1 MLALE
6 RGVDHHAGDALPEPL
21 LDQRPVRGNRGLGR
35 RRQLR
40 LPERSGDLGVLG
52 QGTLGIEPT
61 LGVGQLA
68 ESGRLAAPHQFRARD
83 LALGIALA
91 HAHQGLA
98 VLVHL
103 DAPAGHRL
111 PPAEQKGSRVAM
123 DRSRSRRPSEW
134 KWLHYAD
141 PALASMCRSAT
152 GSYVPIT
159 DWPLCADHAVAPLC
173 RSSTGSNVPVGD
185 IPKNYHLSPGELGSA
200 ASSRFLAIWRKPAP
214 TLDSWRPEGICGDG
228 RFPLAEHASETSPKT
243 ITFLLKP
250 APLLDFGRITALKNS
265 LLV

>member
-1 MLALE
+1 MLTLE
-6 RGVDHHAGDALPEPL
+6 RGVDHHAGDALREPL

-40 LPERSGDLGVLG
+40 LPERGGDLGVLG
-52 QGTLGIEPT
+52 QGPLRIEPA
-61 LGVGQLA
+61 LGASQLA
-68 ESGRLAAPHQFRARD
+68 EPGRLAAPHQFRARD

-111 PPAEQKGSRVAM
+111 PPAEQKGSRIAM

-152 GSYVPIT
+152 GSNMPIT
-159 DWPLCADHAVAPLC
+159 DWPQCADHAVAPLC

-185 IPKNYHLSPGELGSA
+185 RRLAEGRFERGVSPKNYFRPRWKNPRGFCRRANEVHDLARSMSHRSLGCD
-200 ASSRFLAIWRKPAP
+200 
-214 TLDSWRPEGICGDG
+214 TLR
-228 RFPLAEHASETSPKT
+228 RRL
-243 ITFLLKP
+243 
-250 APLLDFGRITALKNS
+250 
-265 LLV
+265 